1 MSDRTPISLMERQNM
16 GLSPEDLEA
25 VEIEALPNGMQQDV
39 LPEGIEIIE
48 EEDGGVTL
56 DFEPMRERLG
66 GDFYDNLAEV
76 LPDRELSKIA
86 NELLDQY
93 QSNRSSRQDWE
104 DAYSKGLELLGF
116 NYEERTQPFRGA
128 TGVTHPL
135 LAESAVQ
142 FQAQA
147 FNELLPPGGPVRTQ
161 VLGSQTPDKIDQSTR
176 VKDFMNYYIT
186 NVMEEYTPEFD
197 SMLFYLPLAG
207 STFKKV
213 YFDEALGRPTSKF
226 VPAENLIVPYD
237 SNDLETCPNITHVVR
252 TSLNDL
258 RKQQVS
264 GFYLDVPVLP
274 SQPDS
279 TDLSSE
285 IDYIDGTHPS
295 QIDYDCTLVEC
306 HVDLDIPGF

>member
-1 MSDRTPISLMERQNM
+1 M
-16 GLSPEDLEA
+16 
-25 VEIEALPNGMQQDV
+25 
-39 LPEGIEIIE
+39 
-48 EEDGGVTL
+48 
-56 DFEPMRERLG
+56 
-66 GDFYDNLAEV
+66 
-76 LPDRELSKIA
+76 
-86 NELLDQY
+86 
-93 QSNRSSRQDWE
+93 
-104 DAYSKGLELLGF
+104 
-116 NYEERTQPFRGA
+116 
-128 TGVTHPL
+128 

-147 FNELLPPGGPVRTQ
+147 FNELLPPGGPVLTQ
-161 VLGSQTPDKIDQSTR
+161 VLGAQTTDKVDQSMR

-226 VPAENLIVPYD
+226 VPAENLVVPYD

-285 IDYIDGTHPS
+285 IDYLDGTHPS

-306 HVDLDIPGF
+306 HVDLDIPGYEDMDESGEPTGIRLPYIVTISEDNGQVLAIRRNYLEDDPLKKKIQNLSLIHI

>member
-104 DAYSKGLELLGF
+104 DAYSKG
-116 NYEERTQPFRGA
+116 
-128 TGVTHPL
+128 
-135 LAESAVQ
+135 S
-142 FQAQA
+142 
-147 FNELLPPGGPVRTQ
+147 
-161 VLGSQTPDKIDQSTR
+161 
-176 VKDFMNYYIT
+176 
-186 NVMEEYTPEFD
+186 
-197 SMLFYLPLAG
+197 
-207 STFKKV
+207 
-213 YFDEALGRPTSKF
+213 
-226 VPAENLIVPYD
+226 
-237 SNDLETCPNITHVVR
+237 
-252 TSLNDL
+252 
-258 RKQQVS
+258 
-264 GFYLDVPVLP
+264 
-274 SQPDS
+274 
-279 TDLSSE
+279 
-285 IDYIDGTHPS
+285 
-295 QIDYDCTLVEC
+295 
-306 HVDLDIPGF
+306 